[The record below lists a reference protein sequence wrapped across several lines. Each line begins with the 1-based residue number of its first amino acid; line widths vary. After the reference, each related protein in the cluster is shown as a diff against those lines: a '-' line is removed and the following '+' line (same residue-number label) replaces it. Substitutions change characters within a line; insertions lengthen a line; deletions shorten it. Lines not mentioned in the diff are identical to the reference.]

1 MIELVLARY
10 KEDISWLNNGIRRDI
25 KVTVYNKSGV
35 EEPGQITLPNIPG
48 SLEDYPYL
56 HHIIEN
62 YDKLEDWTWFCQANP
77 FDHVVEFRYVFN
89 TFPASIPR
97 ACLSPA
103 PGVHFFVSVG
113 VPPHQVEGMAYGVDW
128 DKEARDIF
136 SQLFTCVDKLPEK
149 LWFSPSPHF
158 AATRELL
165 HTRTRLFYE
174 KCLEVFFARP
184 IFPDATFQ
192 GAQHPGPPQPASAW
206 EWERVWD
213 LIWRPEY
220 AEYARY

>member
-10 KEDISWLNNGIRRDI
+10 KEDMTWLSQGIRKDV
-25 KVTVYNKSGV
+25 KVTIYNKDGLDHSDM
-35 EEPGQITLPNIPG
+35 ISLPNIPG

-56 HHIIEN
+56 HHIITN
-62 YDKLEDWTWFCQANP
+62 YDKLEDWTFFAQANP
-77 FDHVVEFRYVFN
+77 FDHIIDFRNVFN
-89 TFPASIPR
+89 YFPGTIPR

-103 PGVHFFVSVG
+103 PGVHFFVSLT

-128 DKEARDIF
+128 DKEARATF
-136 SQLFTCVDKLPEK
+136 AELFTCVDKLPEK
-149 LWFSPSPHF
+149 LWFSPAPQF
-158 AATRELL
+158 AACSGLL

-184 IFPDATFQ
+184 TFPDATFQ

-206 EWERVWD
+206 IWERVWD
-213 LIWRPEY
+213 LIWKPEY
-220 AEYARY
+220 TPYVRY